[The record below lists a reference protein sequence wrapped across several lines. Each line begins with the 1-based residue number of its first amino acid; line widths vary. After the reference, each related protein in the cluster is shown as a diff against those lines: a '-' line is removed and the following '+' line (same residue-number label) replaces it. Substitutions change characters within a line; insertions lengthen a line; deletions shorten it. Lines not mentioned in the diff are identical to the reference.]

1 MTPVRRLFTCLCL
14 CLLFYAAASA
24 SAAEPSLHDLE
35 IQAHEFVTNRQ
46 WGKAQ
51 KVYRQI
57 LKEKESLYGHDDARL
72 VKPLNDV
79 VRVTCID
86 GKCEATIPYLKQI
99 LEIRLKTTGANS
111 EQVATSYLLLG
122 EAYEKMHDYA
132 NALSYFRKA
141 VHIHETLSGK
151 SSNQALGN
159 RLNVIRVMK
168 ESGDIPSAKKETQE
182 CLALVESSKSDNQSL
197 KNVMLDYQKQLQRH

>member
-1 MTPVRRLFTCLCL
+1 MTPVCRILLCL
-14 CLLFYAAASA
+14 CLLSGAASAA
-24 SAAEPSLHDLE
+24 SAAEPTLHALE

-86 GKCEATIPYLKQI
+86 GKCEATIPYLNQI
-99 LEIRLKTTGANS
+99 LEIRLKTIGANS
-111 EQVATSYLLLG
+111 VQVATTYLLLG

-159 RLNVIRVMK
+159 RLNLIRVMK
-168 ESGDIPSAKKETQE
+168 EKGDIEAAQKETQE
-182 CLALVESSKSDNQSL
+182 CLTLVESNKDGNQSL
-197 KNVMLDYQKQLQRH
+197 KNVMLDYQKKLQNH